1 VIERGGMWLACALA
15 VGLVGAN
22 VAVKPGLAPVE
33 TRRVSDGV
41 RRSREWRGRVAPPFE
56 LPLLDGGRVRSEA
69 PESDVTVLVFV
80 TTWCDECGDEMTEM
94 RSYQQRLQA
103 EGLRVR
109 VVVIDTQE
117 RADDVRA
124 FARRHDLPTTVAI
137 DESGD
142 VMRAYEVRTFPTMVI
157 VARDGRA
164 RLFHEGPVRNADVV
178 IDPVVRVELGI
189 GRAPQ
194 P

>member
-1 VIERGGMWLACALA
+1 MTDRGGTWLACALA
-15 VGLVGAN
+15 AGLVGAN

-33 TRRVSDGV
+33 TRRVADGV

-56 LPLLDGGRVRSEA
+56 LPLLDGGLVRSEA
-69 PESDVTVLVFV
+69 PESDVTVLMFV
-80 TTWCDECGDEMTEM
+80 TTWCDDCVDEMTEM
-94 RSYQQRLQA
+94 RRYQQRLQA

-109 VVVIDTQE
+109 VVIIDTQE
-117 RADDVRA
+117 QADDVRA
-124 FARRHDLPTTVAI
+124 FARRHDLPTTVAM
-137 DESGD
+137 DEWGD
-142 VMRAYEVRTFPTMVI
+142 VMRAYEVRTFPTTVV

-164 RLFHEGPVRNADVV
+164 RLFHEGPVRNAEVV

-189 GRAPQ
+189 GRAQ

>member
-1 VIERGGMWLACALA
+1 MSDRGGLRLVCALA
-15 VGLVGAN
+15 LGLVGAN
-22 VAVKPGLAPVE
+22 VAVKPGLAPVD
-33 TRRVSDGV
+33 TRRVSDTV

-56 LPLLDGGRVRSEA
+56 VPLLDGGVVRADA
-69 PESDVTVLVFV
+69 PEFDLTVLMFV
-80 TTWCDECGDEMTEM
+80 TTWCDECGDEMTEV
-94 RSYQQRLQA
+94 RRYQQRLPA

-117 RADDVRA
+117 EADDVRA
-124 FARRHDLPTTVAI
+124 FARRHGLPTTVAM
-137 DESGD
+137 DASGD
-142 VMRAYEVRTFPTMVI
+142 VMRAYEVRTYPTTVV
-157 VARDGRA
+157 VARDGRV

-189 GRAPQ
+189 GRPPQ